1 MFNKKLKLKIEKLE
15 SEIQELILRSN
26 KFTDIINDNFIG
38 IEGKKQVPIFGWSY
52 SDDVID
58 YTFYLPKGTE
68 PNCDYIK
75 QDKNGKRTYYKKDVI
90 CDEKG
95 NIKK

>member
-38 IEGKKQVPIFGWSY
+38 IEGKKQVPIFGWS
-52 SDDVID
+52 SSVSNSLA
-58 YTFYLPKGTE
+58 YLSNKL
-68 PNCDYIK
+68 
-75 QDKNGKRTYYKKDVI
+75 
-90 CDEKG
+90 G
-95 NIKK
+95 NVSISFNLEEIT